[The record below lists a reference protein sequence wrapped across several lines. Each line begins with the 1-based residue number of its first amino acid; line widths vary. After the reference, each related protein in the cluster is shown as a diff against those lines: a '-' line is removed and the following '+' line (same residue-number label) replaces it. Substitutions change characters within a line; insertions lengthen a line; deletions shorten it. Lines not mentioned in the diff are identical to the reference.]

1 MTERV
6 EGMLSPYRVLD
17 LTDEKGIMC
26 GKLMADMGAD
36 VIKIER
42 PGGDAARSIGPFYR
56 DEKDPE
62 HSLFWWA
69 MNTSKRGITLDIE
82 KPVGRELFRKL
93 VVKADFVIESYPV
106 GYMASLGLGYQDL
119 EKLNSGIIVVS
130 ITPFGQFG
138 PYKDFKGSD
147 LVEWA
152 MGSGSYMRT
161 MGDLD
166 RPPIRIGH
174 PQCYYHAGTEGV
186 VGALVALYH
195 RRSSGEGQQ
204 VDVSIQ
210 DCMNFLTA
218 VDYDLNKT
226 KRVRGLKYFN
236 VEVKHIWQCKDGYVM
251 WRWTGG
257 PLARRHSLP
266 LVNWMAAE
274 EMASDWLRNLDWDNF
289 SHYNTTQEIIDRID
303 GETLAFFKT
312 KTKAQI
318 MEGAVKFRIML
329 YALATAKD
337 VYESPQLA
345 ARDFWQKVEHPEMN
359 ATFTYPGRW
368 ANNSL
373 TPPRIFRRAPLVG
386 EHNHEIYEQE
396 LGVSKAEYRRLKRAK
411 VI

>member
-1 MTERV
+1 
-6 EGMLSPYRVLD
+6 
-17 LTDEKGIMC
+17 
-26 GKLMADMGAD
+26 MGAD
-36 VIKIER
+36 VIKIEK
-42 PGGDAARSIGPFYR
+42 PGGDAARGIGPFYR
-56 DEKDPE
+56 GEKDPE
-62 HSLFWWA
+62 HSLFWWT
-69 MNTSKRGITLDIE
+69 MNTSKRGVTLDIE
-82 KPVGRELFRKL
+82 KPEGREILKKM
-93 VVKADFVIESYPV
+93 VAKADFVIESYPV
-106 GYMASLGLGYQDL
+106 GYLDKLGLGYRDL
-119 EKLNSGIIVVS
+119 EKINPGVILVS

-174 PQCYYHAGTEGV
+174 PQCYYHAGTEAV

-195 RRSSGEGQQ
+195 KRSTGEGQQ

-226 KRVRGLKYFN
+226 RRVRGLKYFA

-266 LVNWMAAE
+266 LVNWMAADG
-274 EMASDWLRNLDWDNF
+274 MASEWLRSFDWDNF
-289 SHYNTTQEIIDRID
+289 SHYNSTQEIIDRID

-312 KTKAQI
+312 KTKAEI
-318 MEGAVKFRIML
+318 MDGAVKFRIMV

-337 VYESPQLA
+337 VQESPQLA
-345 ARDFWQKVEHPEMN
+345 ARDFWQQVEHPELN

-373 TPPRIFRRAPLVG
+373 TPPHIYRRAPLVG
-386 EHNHEIYEQE
+386 EHNHEIYEKE
-396 LGVSKAEYRRLKRAK
+396 LGMSKVEYRRLKRAK

>member
-1 MTERV
+1 MNENV
-6 EGMLSPYRVLD
+6 EGMLNPYRVLD
-17 LTDEKGIMC
+17 LTDEQGIMC

-36 VIKIER
+36 VIKIEK
-42 PGGDAARSIGPFYR
+42 PGGDAARNIGPFYK
-56 DEKDPE
+56 DKKDPE
-62 HSLFWWA
+62 HSLFWWT

-82 KPVGRELFRKL
+82 KPEGLEIFKKMAK
-93 VVKADFVIESYPV
+93 KADFVVESYPV
-106 GYMASLGLGYQDL
+106 GYMDRLGLGYKDL
-119 EKLNSGIIVVS
+119 EKINPAIIMVS

-152 MGSGSYMRT
+152 MGAGSYMRT

-166 RPPIRIGH
+166 RPPIRISH
-174 PQCYYHAGTEGV
+174 PQCYYHAGTEAV

-195 RRSSGEGQQ
+195 RRSTGEGQQ

-226 KRVRGLKYFN
+226 KRVRGLKYFA

-257 PLARRHSLP
+257 PLAKRHSLP
-266 LVNWMAAE
+266 LVNWMASE
-274 EMASDWLRNLDWDNF
+274 GMASDWLRNLDWDNF
-289 SHYNTTQEIIDRID
+289 SHYNTTQDIIDRID
-303 GETLAFFKT
+303 GETLAFLKT
-312 KTKAQI
+312 KTKAEI

-337 VYESPQLA
+337 VQESPQLA
-345 ARDFWQKVEHPEMN
+345 ARDFWQKVEHPELN

-373 TPPRIFRRAPLVG
+373 TPPRIYRRAPLIG
-386 EHNHEIYEQE
+386 EHNREIYEKE
-396 LGVSKAEYRRLKRAK
+396 LGVSKTDYRRLKRAK